1 MYTATDKLI
10 FSLGGL
16 KQPAT
21 DGFSDACEVFD
32 TEKSKYNVQWNLCNP
47 SYILE
52 KLKIKSGS
60 LNLS

>member
-52 KLKIKSGS
+52 KLK
-60 LNLS
+60 